1 MLAVDTKYLENKL
14 TKSYAMLELLNHGP
28 LTRQELIEIT
38 GWTAKQVKNILSHLL
53 DRGQIKSEGR
63 KWHLQWPIAEKY

>member
-1 MLAVDTKYLENKL
+1 MTR
-14 TKSYAMLELLNHGP
+14 SYAMLELLNHGA

-38 GWTAKQVKNILSHLL
+38 GWTPKQVKNILSHLL
-53 DRGQIKSEGR
+53 DRGQIKSEKR

>member
-1 MLAVDTKYLENKL
+1 MEHEENKV

-63 KWHLQWPIAEKY
+63 KWHLQWPIAVK